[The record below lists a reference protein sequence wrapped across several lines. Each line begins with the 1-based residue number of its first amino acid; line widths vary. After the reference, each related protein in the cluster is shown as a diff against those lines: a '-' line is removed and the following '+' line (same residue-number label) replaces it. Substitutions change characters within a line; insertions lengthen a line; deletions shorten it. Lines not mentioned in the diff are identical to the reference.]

1 MKIVM
6 KPVLFF
12 TFLFICSFS
21 FAKKD
26 ITKSSCF
33 QWSVIIAN
41 SEMKHNPELWQ
52 ADFVKKPKWD
62 YTQGLVA
69 YSMLKL
75 FEQTGDSIYFKYVNE
90 FADYFVQ
97 SDGEI
102 LTYKKSDY
110 SLDRVNGGKFLFDM
124 YNLTKNEKYLK
135 AIKILRSQFDS
146 QPRTKVDVFWHKKI
160 YPNQV
165 WLDGLYMGAPF
176 YAQCAKEFNE
186 PISSFDDAAKQMVR
200 GDSVTFD
207 PKTGLNYHAWDE
219 SRTQRWCD
227 PQTGLS
233 KHFWGRSLGWYMMAM
248 VDILDYLPKNHPQRK
263 QIIANLN
270 RLSTALVNY
279 QDEKTG
285 LWYQI
290 IDMPTREGNYIESS
304 CTAMFAYAMA
314 KGVNQKYLPK
324 KFKKVATKA
333 FNGLTSYATQKNVD
347 GTTSITRACSVAG
360 LGGNPYRDG
369 TFEYYIS
376 EPIRND
382 DPKVIGPFILAGIE
396 MAKMGCK

>member
-1 MKIVM
+1 MLIAAIILLTVSYQS
-6 KPVLFF
+6 
-12 TFLFICSFS
+12 I
-21 FAKKD
+21 FAKTD
-26 ITKSSCF
+26 VAKSPCT
-33 QWSVIIAN
+33 QWSITIAN

-69 YSMLKL
+69 FSMLRL
-75 FEQTGDSIYFKYVNE
+75 FEQTGDSAYFKYVNE
-90 FADYFVQ
+90 FANYFVQ
-97 SDGEI
+97 TDGSI
-102 LTYKKSDY
+102 LTYKQSDY
-110 SLDRVNGGKFLFDM
+110 SLDRVNGGKFLWEM
-124 YNLTKNEKYLK
+124 YRITKDEKYMK
-135 AIKILRSQFDS
+135 AVKMLYSQFETH
-146 QPRTKVDVFWHKKI
+146 PRTKVGVFWHKKI

-176 YAQCAKEFNE
+176 YAECAKVFND
-186 PISSFDDAAKQMVR
+186 SQSKFAFDDAAKQMVV

-219 SRTQRWCD
+219 SRSERWCD
-227 PQTGLS
+227 PNTGLS

-270 RLSTALVNY
+270 RLSEALVKY

-285 LWYQI
+285 MWYQI
-290 IDMPTREGNYIESS
+290 IDMPTRKGNYIESS
-304 CTAMFAYAMA
+304 CSAMFTYAIA

-324 KFKKVATKA
+324 KFNAVACKA
-333 FNGLTSYATQKNVD
+333 FTGLIENAMQKNED

-382 DPKVIGPFILAGIE
+382 DPKVIGPFILAGME